1 MSTKVEVTS
10 KAGKKYGY
18 TYQKF
23 VVLLD
28 KDNAELMRAYAD
40 KFFAKLNGDGNVS
53 QAIRHILTTVFDL
66 ARNPEIARMIKE
78 DPSLN
83 NDPCLMLRKMAD
95 EYIKRKDEELDD
107 ESWETRA
114 VY

>member
-10 KAGKKYGY
+10 KAGKTYGY

-28 KDNAELMRAYAD
+28 KDNAELTRAYAD

-53 QAIRHILTTVFDL
+53 QAIRHILTCLLYTS
-66 ARNPEIARMIKE
+66 
-78 DPSLN
+78 PSPR
-83 NDPCLMLRKMAD
+83 D
-95 EYIKRKDEELDD
+95 
-107 ESWETRA
+107 S
-114 VY
+114 